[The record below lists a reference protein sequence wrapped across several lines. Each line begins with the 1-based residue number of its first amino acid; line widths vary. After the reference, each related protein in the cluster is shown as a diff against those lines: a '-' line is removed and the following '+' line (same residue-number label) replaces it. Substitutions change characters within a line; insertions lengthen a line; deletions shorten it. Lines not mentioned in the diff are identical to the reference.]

1 MLQRVLLAYARWN
14 KQVGYCQ
21 GFNVIAALILDVMD
35 RQEDSA
41 LKVSVDTVTVS
52 LFTTSAYDWRFG
64 RLSVLAVYSSRRTI
78 TRFRAR
84 GKNALPV
91 QQEQFRLSM
100 LDVGQHRLEA
110 SSS

>member
-84 GKNALPV
+84 GKKCTARAAGAVSSFDVRRWPV
-91 QQEQFRLSM
+91 QIGS
-100 LDVGQHRLEA
+100 
-110 SSS
+110 